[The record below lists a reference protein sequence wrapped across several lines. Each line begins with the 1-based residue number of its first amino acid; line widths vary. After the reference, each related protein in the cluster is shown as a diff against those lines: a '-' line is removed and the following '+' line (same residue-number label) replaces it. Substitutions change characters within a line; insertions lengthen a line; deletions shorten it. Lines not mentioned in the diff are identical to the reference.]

1 MAEDLLVVVGGGD
14 VVIAARELH
23 WQFSRS
29 SGPGGQ
35 SVNTSDSRVSL
46 SFDLAKTESL
56 DPYLRQR
63 ALRRLQARLIDGVI
77 TVHAEAQRSQYLN
90 RLAARKR
97 LSELLASA
105 IAAPPPKRR
114 PTKPTRGARERRIS
128 SKKKRGQTKALRRP
142 VQD

>member
-1 MAEDLLVVVGGGD
+1 MAEDLLVGKD
-14 VVIAARELH
+14 VIVPGRELR

-46 SFDLAKTESL
+46 SFDVARTEALA
-56 DPYLRQR
+56 PYLRQR
-63 ALRRLQARLIDGVI
+63 ALRRLQGRLVDGVV

-90 RLAARKR
+90 RIAARQR
-97 LSELLASA
+97 LADLLAGA
-105 IAAPPPKRR
+105 IAVPPPKRR
-114 PTKPTRGARERRIS
+114 PTKPSRGARERRIS

>member
-1 MAEDLLVVVGGGD
+1 MAEDLLVGGD

-46 SFDLAKTESL
+46 SFDLAHTESL

-97 LSELLASA
+97 LSELLASG

-114 PTKPTRGARERRIS
+114 PTKPSRGARERRIS

>member
-1 MAEDLLVVVGGGD
+1 MAEDLLVGKD
-14 VVIAARELH
+14 VIVPGRELR

-46 SFDLAKTESL
+46 SFDLARTEAL
-56 DPYLRQR
+56 APYLRQR
-63 ALRRLQARLIDGVI
+63 ALRRLQGRLVDGVV

-90 RLAARKR
+90 RIAARQR
-97 LSELLASA
+97 LADLLAGA
-105 IAAPPPKRR
+105 IAVPPPKRR
-114 PTKPTRGARERRIS
+114 PTKPSRGARERRIS

>member
-1 MAEDLLVVVGGGD
+1 MAEDLLVGKD
-14 VVIAARELH
+14 VIVPGRELR

-46 SFDLAKTESL
+46 SFDLARTEAL
-56 DPYLRQR
+56 APYLRQR
-63 ALRRLQARLIDGVI
+63 ALRRLQGRLVDGVV

-90 RLAARKR
+90 RIAARQR
-97 LSELLASA
+97 LADLLAGA
-105 IAAPPPKRR
+105 IAVPPPKRR
-114 PTKPTRGARERRIS
+114 PTKPSRGARERRIS
-128 SKKKRGQTKALRRP
+128 SKKRRGQTKALRRP

>member
-1 MAEDLLVVVGGGD
+1 MAEDLLVGGD

-114 PTKPTRGARERRIS
+114 PTKPSRGARERRIS